1 MDLRPT
7 IIIVSLLATLIL
19 VAVIG
24 GLYRLHRTRRRR
36 RMRGNETE
44 EGDVSVRNFVIWK
57 GRVVPDYLKPS
68 GIADRARTWT
78 DRPGW
83 LPRDPT
89 SVNTGKRRQR
99 QPPNGPPTWP
109 ISKYNSVRQQN
120 PLRMAAEHSARKHT
134 PGNPREPTRP
144 NTRSDNKLQNKGEA
158 TSARTSRPPAISET
172 KARRHRGDLN
182 NSSSTAQ
189 VRHLARSLEK
199 AYDVPS
205 PHTRSKVNIS
215 TPAIVVTHDSKV
227 NHHHRSKEK
236 QLGNASKY
244 GVNGRAMQSAAPQS
258 TKRRGPPPPTSTSST
273 LRLPIKPHNKDALQ
287 RRKAKGLTSQ
297 SPNNTPLASSDT
309 LPTKPPLTSSTRRPL
324 PDFPQPPTTHSTSS
338 QTPRPSRALARSQ
351 NTVRRK
357 RHGNPNPTHRPAVK
371 DALNITNPPT
381 TLHTPALGPP
391 TPPRRAAAI
400 ESPSNHSRTSSKS
413 LATFASSDISDA
425 YALGRAMPV
434 PIMPTSMSKTV
445 LDLVRGRDKALPS
458 LPVAEDSESGLE
470 TDGGRDKSRGLGE
483 RSGRGVDTA
492 PRDTIPT
499 SL

>member
-36 RMRGNETE
+36 RMRGNEIE
-44 EGDVSVRNFVIWK
+44 EGDLPVRNFIIWK

-78 DRPGW
+78 YRPSW

-89 SVNTGKRRQR
+89 IVNTGKRRQM
-99 QPPNGPPTWP
+99 QPPNGPLTWP

-120 PLRMAAEHSARKHT
+120 PLRLQAEHSARKHT
-134 PGNPREPTRP
+134 SGNPREPTRP
-144 NTRSDNKLQNKGEA
+144 NTRSDNKLQNKGKA
-158 TSARTSRPPAISET
+158 IPARTSKLPAISET
-172 KARRHRGDLN
+172 KARRNRGDLN
-182 NSSSTAQ
+182 SSSSTAQ
-189 VRHLARSLEK
+189 VRQLARSLEK

-227 NHHHRSKEK
+227 NHHHRSKERR
-236 QLGNASKY
+236 LGNASNH
-244 GVNGRAMQSAAPQS
+244 GVNDRSMQSVAPQS

-273 LRLPIKPHNKDALQ
+273 LRLPIKPHSKDAPQ
-287 RRKAKGLTSQ
+287 RRRAKGLTSQ

-309 LPTKPPLTSSTRRPL
+309 LPTKPPLMSSARRPL
-324 PDFPQPPTTHSTSS
+324 PDFPQPPTANSTSS
-338 QTPRPSRALARSQ
+338 QTPRPPRALARSQ

-357 RHGNPNPTHRPAVK
+357 RHAVK
-371 DALNITNPPT
+371 PAPNNTNPPT
-381 TLHTPALGPP
+381 TLHTPALGPT

-445 LDLVRGRDKALPS
+445 LDLVRGRDKALPR
-458 LPVAEDSESGLE
+458 LPVAEDFESGLE
-470 TDGGRDKSRGLGE
+470 RDGGGDRSRRLGE
-483 RSGRGVDTA
+483 WGGRGVDTA